1 MASSAETGSSTS
13 AFVSTLI
20 FNLIIFTIF
29 IVLFIQLR
37 PKNKRVYQPRTL
49 SDIKTM
55 KPYERLT
62 ATSDFESD
70 KKSASSYFSWVPML
84 LSKPHSFLI
93 QHCSL
98 DGYFFLRYIA
108 LMFLISLIGCFI
120 LLPILLPVN
129 ATNGSGLTGFSLLG
143 MSNVT
148 NHNRFYAH
156 IFLSWIF
163 FGLILWCIYRELY
176 YYITMR
182 HAVQLSPLLQSMTS
196 SKTVIL
202 TDCDSSMID
211 EDVVK
216 REFDNVQ
223 QVTVGKDFTELE
235 KNCQERDKISM
246 KLENLLNK
254 QINKSVSKA
263 TKWSKKGKS
272 VDEGL
277 GGKPK
282 EDFQSYTNKRPHH
295 KLKPKWYNKIP
306 LIGGGEKV
314 DSIDYYLKRID
325 ELNKDISYQQENW
338 KNEFDDMG
346 SLFIQFETQYD
357 AQKCYQ
363 NIDIVMEKSAFGS
376 KYIGYA
382 PNDLVWEN
390 VSMNKTVRMG
400 KEKTATTLIIL
411 LLIFWSI
418 PVAVVG
424 CISNINFLT
433 DKVPFLRFINNCPK
447 VILGLITG
455 LLPTI
460 MLSVLMMLVPI
471 FIKFLGK
478 KSGLLSY
485 QEIEL
490 YCQKWYF
497 AFQVIEVFLVTTLAS
512 AATSSVTAIIKKP
525 TSAMT
530 LLSENL
536 PKASNFYIAYFM
548 LLGLTFPSGQLLQIV
563 SLILSKVL
571 GRLLDSTPRQKWNRY
586 NNLSKPSW
594 GVVTPVI
601 ELLSVLYVCYAI
613 IQPIILIFSTF
624 ALGLYYIAYIYTFN
638 YVSGFAE
645 NSLKGRAYVK
655 SLFHAFTAL
664 YLAEVCLIGLFVM
677 GKNWGAV
684 VLEAVTLVATA
695 CCHIFYKKR
704 FLPLVDIVPLRTFNL
719 QTSGDLS
726 SQAVI
731 NFNEYPADQGYKD
744 YTQGRKTIKD
754 KQHDIKEETENGEP
768 IRPADNEDLAKADL
782 IPRQREV
789 QEEGNKKE
797 SLTQEVQLPES
808 TFVEG
813 DGVAA
818 DSVNKDK
825 FNKLHYYDVKGKNGD
840 APDISLNPEMDKMIA
855 HNKNLDLEKYPS
867 NGNAMNKAGLIGM
880 VKTFFKPAEVYTLT
894 EVYSRLPEFYELVA
908 LDGGIPRP
916 DLNLDNSFGIS
927 YKDSEKANRD
937 DEDEM
942 GTSEDFKNE
951 NSSNEDSYG
960 GDRHK
965 KNSVPNDPFKNG
977 LGAGDINGYL
987 YPRLSDREP
996 IIWICKDDMKISD
1009 AQITYAKGFGVD
1021 VRDTDTK
1028 YDEKGKSMY
1037 YNDPP
1042 DFQG

>member
-1 MASSAETGSSTS
+1 MASSTQAGSSTS
-13 AFVSTLI
+13 AFVSSLI
-20 FNLIIFTIF
+20 FNLIVFTIF
-29 IVLFIQLR
+29 IILFIQLR

-62 ATSDFESD
+62 ATSDFEAD
-70 KKSASSYFSWVPML
+70 KKSASSYFSWVPVL

-98 DGYFFLRYIA
+98 DGYFFLRYIS
-108 LMFLISLIGCFI
+108 LVFFISLIGCFI

-129 ATNGSGLTGFSLLG
+129 ATNGSNLTGFSLLG

-148 NHNRFYAH
+148 NHKRFYAH

-163 FGLILWCIYRELY
+163 FGLILWFVYRELY
-176 YYITMR
+176 YYLTMR
-182 HAVQLSPLLQSMTS
+182 HAVQLSPLMQSLTS

-216 REFDNVQ
+216 REFDNVTK
-223 QVTVGKDFTELE
+223 VTVGKDFTELE

-254 QINKSVSKA
+254 QINKSVSKV

-272 VDEGL
+272 VDDEL
-277 GGKPK
+277 SGKPK

-295 KLKPKWYNKIP
+295 KLKTKWFNKIP

-325 ELNKDISYQQENW
+325 ELNKEISYQQENW

-346 SLFIQFETQYD
+346 SLFIQFKTQYD

-363 NIDIVMEKSAFGS
+363 NIDLVMEKSAFGS

-382 PNDLVWEN
+382 PNDLIWEN
-390 VSMNKTVRMG
+390 VSMNKAVRLG
-400 KEKTATTLIIL
+400 KEKSATTMIVL

-433 DKVPFLRFINNCPK
+433 DKVHFLKFINNCPK

-460 MLSVLMMLVPI
+460 MLSVLMMLVPV

-478 KSGLLSY
+478 KSGLLSH

-497 AFQVIEVFLVTTLAS
+497 AFQVIEVFIVTTMAS
-512 AATSSVTAIIKKP
+512 AASSSVTAIIKKP
-525 TSAMT
+525 SSAMT

-571 GRLLDSTPRQKWNRY
+571 GRILDSTPRQKWNRY

-601 ELLSVLYVCYAI
+601 ELLVVLYVCYAI
-613 IQPIILIFSTF
+613 IQPTILIFSTF

-638 YVSGFAE
+638 YVVGFAE
-645 NSLKGRAYVK
+645 NSLKGTAYVK
-655 SLFHAFTAL
+655 SLFHTFTAL

-695 CCHIFYKKR
+695 GCHIFYKKR
-704 FLPLVDIVPLRTFNL
+704 FLSLVDIVPLRAFNL
-719 QTSGDLS
+719 QNKGDLS

-731 NFNEYPADQGYKD
+731 NFDEYPVDQGYKD
-744 YTQGRKTIKD
+744 FQQSRKLIKE
-754 KQHDIKEETENGEP
+754 KKSEMKEETANGEP
-768 IRPADNEDLAKADL
+768 IRPANEEDLAKADL

-789 QEEGNKKE
+789 EEEGKKRD
-797 SLTQEVQLPES
+797 SMHQEMQLPES

-813 DGVAA
+813 EGPFD
-818 DSVNKDK
+818 DDFHKNN
-825 FNKLHYYDVKGKNGD
+825 FNKLHYYDVKGKKGD

-855 HNKNLDLEKYPS
+855 HNRNLDLERYPS
-867 NGNAMNKAGLIGM
+867 DQEKMDKAGLIEM
-880 VKTFFKPAEVYTLT
+880 IKTFFKPAETYTLSK
-894 EVYSRLPEFYELVA
+894 VYARLPEFYELVA

-916 DLNLDNSFGIS
+916 DLNLNNSFGIDHNNDRS
-927 YKDSEKANRD
+927 
-937 DEDEM
+937 
-942 GTSEDFKNE
+942 TSEDFKNE
-951 NSSNEDSYG
+951 NTSNESFDG
-960 GDRHK
+960 K
-965 KNSVPNDPFKNG
+965 KNNVPSDPFKNG
-977 LGAGDINGYL
+977 LGAGDFDGYL
-987 YPRLSDREP
+987 YPRLSDKEP
-996 IIWICKDDMKISD
+996 IIWICRDDMRISE

-1021 VRDTDTK
+1021 VRDDHTK

-1037 YNDPP
+1037 CNDPP
-1042 DFQG
+1042 DFEN

>member
-1 MASSAETGSSTS
+1 MASSTEAGSSTS
-13 AFVSTLI
+13 AFVSSLI
-20 FNLIIFTIF
+20 FNLIVFTIF

-62 ATSDFESD
+62 ATSDFEAN

-84 LSKPHSFLI
+84 LSKPHSYLI

-98 DGYFFLRYIA
+98 DGYFFLRYIS
-108 LMFLISLIGCFI
+108 LVFFISLIGCFI

-129 ATNGSGLTGFSLLG
+129 ATNGSNLTGFSLLG

-163 FGLILWCIYRELY
+163 FGMILWFVYRELY
-176 YYITMR
+176 YYLTMR
-182 HAVQLSPLLQSMTS
+182 HAVQLSPFMQSLTS

-216 REFDNVQ
+216 REFDNVTK
-223 QVTVGKDFTELE
+223 VTVGKDFTKLE

-254 QINKSVSKA
+254 QINKSVSKVV
-263 TKWSKKGKS
+263 KWSKKGKS
-272 VDEGL
+272 VDDEL
-277 GGKPK
+277 SGKPK

-295 KLKPKWYNKIP
+295 KLKTKWFNKIP

-325 ELNKDISYQQENW
+325 ELNKEISYQQENW

-363 NIDIVMEKSAFGS
+363 NIDLVMEKSAFGS

-382 PNDLVWEN
+382 PNDLIWEN
-390 VSMNKTVRMG
+390 VSMNKAVRVG
-400 KEKTATTLIIL
+400 KEKSATTMIVL

-433 DKVPFLRFINNCPK
+433 DKVHFLRFINNCPK

-460 MLSVLMMLVPI
+460 MLSVLMMLVPV

-478 KSGLLSY
+478 KSGLLSH

-497 AFQVIEVFLVTTLAS
+497 AFQVIEVFIVTTMTS
-512 AATSSVTAIIKKP
+512 AATSSVTAIIRKP

-571 GRLLDSTPRQKWNRY
+571 GRILDSTPRQKWNRY

-601 ELLSVLYVCYAI
+601 ELLVVLYVCYAI
-613 IQPIILIFSTF
+613 IQPTILIFSTF

-638 YVSGFAE
+638 YVVGFTE

-655 SLFHAFTAL
+655 SLFHTFTAL

-695 CCHIFYKKR
+695 GCHIFYKKR
-704 FLPLVDIVPLRTFNL
+704 FLCLVDIVPLRAFNL
-719 QTSGDLS
+719 QNKGDLS

-731 NFNEYPADQGYKD
+731 NFDEYPIDQGYKD
-744 YTQGRKTIKD
+744 FQQSRKL
-754 KQHDIKEETENGEP
+754 IKEKKFEMKEKTANGEP
-768 IRPADNEDLAKADL
+768 IRPANEEDLAKADL
-782 IPRQREV
+782 IPRQRED
-789 QEEGNKKE
+789 EEESNKKD
-797 SLTQEVQLPES
+797 SMRQEMHLPES

-813 DGVAA
+813 ERDF
-818 DSVNKDK
+818 DDDLNKDN
-825 FNKLHYYDVKGKNGD
+825 FNKLHYYDVKGKKGD

-855 HNKNLDLEKYPS
+855 HNRNIDLERYPS
-867 NGNAMNKAGLIGM
+867 DQEKMNKAGLIGM
-880 VKTFFKPAEVYTLT
+880 IKTFFKPTETYTLSK
-894 EVYSRLPEFYELVA
+894 VYARLPEFYELVA
-908 LDGGIPRP
+908 LDGGIPRT
-916 DLNLDNSFGIS
+916 DLNLNNSFGIEYNNDRS
-927 YKDSEKANRD
+927 
-937 DEDEM
+937 
-942 GTSEDFKNE
+942 TSEDFKNE
-951 NSSNEDSYG
+951 NTSNESFDG
-960 GDRHK
+960 K
-965 KNSVPNDPFKNG
+965 KNTVPSDPFKNG
-977 LGAGDINGYL
+977 LGAGDFDGYL
-987 YPRLSDREP
+987 YPRLSDTEP
-996 IIWICKDDMKISD
+996 IIWICKDDMGISE

-1021 VRDTDTK
+1021 VRDDDTK

-1037 YNDPP
+1037 FNDPP
-1042 DFQG
+1042 DFES